1 MSVDF
6 VLLLPLI
13 AIAIGVFFPISIADV
28 QSTYTLRSS
37 RIRVIL
43 LRRFSILV
51 LMFSTAAA
59 MIVPFYGMNNLA
71 KGILLS
77 TALLLPAYVA
87 HIWLKVSYKR
97 RHQSPLKLTET
108 ETETETETDIKG
120 NSGRQFQRYSS
131 GTEVPETPT
140 QKRAKRQLERATKND
155 ADASIDIVL
164 DEETTS

>member
-51 LMFSTAAA
+51 LMLSTAAA

-108 ETETETETDIKG
+108 ETETETDIKG

-140 QKRAKRQLERATKND
+140 QKRAKRQLERAMKND